1 VAYADTSPN
10 EGSVR
15 LDDGWEVLEGG
26 ADRPSR
32 RVLMLP
38 ANMATAE
45 FFRDMVADPALAS
58 AGVRAVAA
66 TPPGFGGVPAPE
78 GFDFSVESYGSL
90 IDERAVAGGFDLVL
104 GHSLSANA
112 LVEVA
117 ARGRY
122 EGGLVLVAPTLRR
135 TSEVQAARNLD
146 KISRLPVIANA
157 AWFGM
162 MLGLGFGM
170 RPELPAERRRPL
182 VAEMRRNPTS
192 LHRKWLTATFDHL
205 AAHASEAGGGLA
217 GQLARAGR
225 RVRLVRGARD
235 PVQIHPEDRA
245 RLEAAGVEIVEIP
258 DAGHFVVARRPRE
271 VNEVVLAAL

>member
-1 VAYADTSPN
+1 VAYADTSPD

-38 ANMATAE
+38 ANLATAE
-45 FFRDMVADPALAS
+45 FFRGMVADPALAS
-58 AGVRAVAA
+58 AGVRAVAV

-78 GFDFSVESYGSL
+78 GFDFTVESYGRL
-90 IDERAVAGGFDLVL
+90 IEERAVAGGFDLVV

-117 ARGRY
+117 ARSRY
-122 EGGLVLVAPTLRR
+122 EGGLVLVAPTLRAS
-135 TSEVQAARNLD
+135 SEVQAARNLD
-146 KISRLPVIANA
+146 KISRVPVLSSA

-162 MLGLGFGM
+162 MLGIGFGM
-170 RPELPAERRRPL
+170 RPELPADRRRPL
-182 VAEMRRNPTS
+182 VAEMRRNPTR

-225 RVRLVRGARD
+225 RVRLVRGGRD
-235 PVQIHPEDRA
+235 PVKLHRDDRA
-245 RLEAAGVEIVEIP
+245 TLEAAFVEIVEIA
-258 DAGHFVVARRPRE
+258 DAGHFVVAQRPHE

>member
-1 VAYADTSPN
+1 VPYAETSPN

-26 ADRPSR
+26 ARDPSR

-45 FFRDMVADPALAS
+45 FFRGMVTHPALAA

-78 GFDFSVESYGSL
+78 GFDFTVESYARL
-90 IDERAVAGGFDLVL
+90 IDERAIAGGFDLVV

-122 EGGLVLVAPTLRR
+122 EGGLVLVAPTLRAS
-135 TSEVQAARNLD
+135 SEVQAARNLD
-146 KISRLPVIANA
+146 KVSRVPLLNRA

-170 RPELPAERRRPL
+170 RPELPADRRRPL
-182 VAEMRRNPTS
+182 VAEMRRNPTP
-192 LHRKWLTATFDHL
+192 LHRRWLTATFDHL
-205 AAHASEAGGGLA
+205 AANASAAEGGLA
-217 GQLARAGR
+217 GLLARAGR
-225 RVRLVRGARD
+225 RSRVVRGSRD
-235 PVQIHPEDRA
+235 PVALHPDDRA

-258 DAGHFVVARRPRE
+258 DAGHFVVAQRPHE
-271 VNEVVLAAL
+271 VNETVLAAL

>member
-1 VAYADTSPN
+1 VAYADASPD

-26 ADRPSR
+26 ADDPSR

-45 FFRDMVADPALAS
+45 FFRGMVTDPALAS

-66 TPPGFGGVPAPE
+66 TPPGFGGLPAPD
-78 GFDFSVESYGSL
+78 GFDFTVESYGQL
-90 IDERAVAGGFDLVL
+90 IEERAIAGGFDLVV

-122 EGGLVLVAPTLRR
+122 EGGLVLVAPTLRAS
-135 TSEVQAARNLD
+135 SEVQAARNLD
-146 KISRLPVIANA
+146 KISRLPILKSA

-170 RPELPAERRRPL
+170 RPELPAERRAAL
-182 VAEMRRNPTS
+182 VAEMRRNPTP
-192 LHRKWLTATFDHL
+192 LHRRWLTATFDHL
-205 AAHASEAGGGLA
+205 AANASAAERGLA
-217 GQLARAGR
+217 GLLARAGGR
-225 RVRLVRGARD
+225 SRLVRGTRD
-235 PVQIHPEDRA
+235 PVALHPDDRA
-245 RLEAAGVEIVEIP
+245 TLEAAGVEIVEIP
-258 DAGHFVVARRPRE
+258 DAGHFVVAQRPRE
-271 VNEVVLAAL
+271 VNEVVLATL

>member
-1 VAYADTSPN
+1 
-10 EGSVR
+10 
-15 LDDGWEVLEGG
+15 VLEGG

-45 FFRDMVADPALAS
+45 FFRGMVADPALAS

-66 TPPGFGGVPAPE
+66 TPPGFGGVPALA
-78 GFDFSVESYGSL
+78 GFDFTVESYGRL
-90 IDERAVAGGFDLVL
+90 IDERATAGGFDVVV

-122 EGGLVLVAPTLRR
+122 EGGLVLVAPTLRAS
-135 TSEVQAARNLD
+135 SEVRSARILD
-146 KISRLPVIANA
+146 RISRVPLLGGA

-170 RPELPAERRRPL
+170 RPELPAERRAAL
-182 VAEMRRNPTS
+182 VAEMRRNPTR
-192 LHRKWLTATFDHL
+192 LHRRWLTATFDHL
-205 AAHASEAGGGLA
+205 AAHDAAAELA
-217 GQLARAGR
+217 ARAGHR
-225 RVRLVRGARD
+225 ARVVRGARD
-235 PVQIHPEDRA
+235 LVVVDPDDRA
-245 RLEAAGVEIVEIP
+245 TLEAAGVEIVEIP
-258 DAGHFVVARRPRE
+258 DARHFVVASRPRE
-271 VNEVVLAAL
+271 VNRVVLAALSALEP